1 MGALWCSGGQSDD
14 CHRKDRMDGANG
26 FKICMALYGV
36 VLVISTS
43 FPTVFELTGAKYLLV
58 FVL

>member
-14 CHRKDRMDGANG
+14 CHKKDKMDGAIG

-36 VLVISTS
+36 VFSRRTS
-43 FPTVFELTGAKYLLV
+43 APTVFELTGAKYLLV